1 MDEPTQPLAPVRR
14 AGSDTNSKS
23 TSAPGVRHLADAHT
37 ILLPARE
44 VRKRPHR
51 ARILLYIFL
60 LLLLVVGGVLVYGF
74 IYFENNINQPVQQ
87 FIRAVSRG
95 NDEPQVNDSAIT
107 GRPWNILLMGS
118 DNDSKY
124 NFPALLTQVMMVVHV
139 DPTNNSVYMVS
150 IPRDS
155 WVYVPENG
163 AMHKID
169 QAFFLGATQ
178 HNSFDDG
185 VRLARLTIEKDYGI
199 TIDRY
204 AWVGLSG
211 FASVIDTLGGV
222 DVDATH
228 PILDDNYPD
237 DTQGNKNDP
246 YALKRLYIVPG
257 PQHMNG
263 EQALAY
269 VRSRHAD
276 LVGDIGRTE
285 RQQEVL
291 TALKKKL
298 NVANVISNLTNIIK
312 DLKGKVYT
320 DLSEQEMIA
329 FANFGRTLSGSAI
342 QRITLGPGRGSQN
355 YGDLATVY
363 DPSARAN
370 QSVVIPHCS
379 TIQPVINRIFGLG
392 DAQSCHVNGS

>member
-1 MDEPTQPLAPVRR
+1 MDDPTRPLAPIPR
-14 AGSDTNSKS
+14 AGSDIDPNSSRPPDDRRFVDVDTK
-23 TSAPGVRHLADAHT
+23 
-37 ILLPARE
+37 LLP
-44 VRKRPHR
+44 VRKVRNR
-51 ARILLYIFL
+51 RRGMRIVIYVFL
-60 LLLLVVGGVLVYGF
+60 LLILVVGGLLVYGYV
-74 IYFENNINQPVQQ
+74 YFQDNINQPIQQ
-87 FIRAVSRG
+87 FVHTVGRSK
-95 NDEPQVNDSAIT
+95 DEPQVNDSAIT

-124 NFPALLTQVMMVVHV
+124 NFPALLTQVMMVVHI
-139 DPTNNSVYMVS
+139 DPIKNSVYMVS

-178 HNSFDDG
+178 HNNFDDG

-222 DVDATH
+222 DVDVIH
-228 PILDDNYPD
+228 PIPDDNYPD
-237 DTQGNKNDP
+237 DTQGNNNDP

-263 EQALAY
+263 QQALDY

-276 LVGDIGRTE
+276 LVGDIGRTQ

-291 TALKKKL
+291 TALKQKL
-298 NVANVISNLTNIIK
+298 NVSNVISNLTQLIA

-329 FANFGRTLSGSAI
+329 FANFGRALSGSAI
-342 QRITLGPGRGSQN
+342 QRITLGPGTGSQN
-355 YGDLATVY
+355 YGDLSTVY
-363 DPSARAN
+363 DPSAGSK
-370 QSVVIPHCS
+370 QDVVIPHCS
-379 TIQPVINRIFGLG
+379 NIQPVINNIFGLG
-392 DAQSCHVNGS
+392 DAQSCNVGGT